1 MIKQNVHEIL
11 QSVFDDIAA
20 TGSPMK
26 IRHWDPDIDGPMSP
40 ETVCQRL
47 EAMGYTCTCYTYA
60 PGTIFPEHTHT
71 VDKIDVVIK
80 GRFMINMDGE
90 NGLLR
95 DGDYVFIPRGK
106 LHRAAVVGDE
116 DVVSIDATRSL

>member
-1 MIKQNVHEIL
+1 MKSRHEHT
-11 QSVFDDIAA
+11 DTA
-20 TGSPMK
+20 TTGTPMK
-26 IRHWDPDIDGPMSP
+26 IHHWDPATDSP
-40 ETVCQRL
+40 LSIESVRKKL

-60 PGTIFPEHTHT
+60 PGTIFPDHTHN

-90 NGLLR
+90 NGILR

-116 DVVSIDATRSL
+116 DVVGIDAERNMCE